1 MACLERTLRM
11 GTLFWVGALPG
22 YRQLSESG
30 FNYSVPDFAWA
41 CSAENVQDRCRQ
53 TSKYGQV
60 LPGISFDIAVAIQL
74 GVGRI
79 SRVPYPAAGWVVKI
93 FVGFI
98 TSGITT
104 YEPGRLPP
112 SRFKRAA
119 ASETNCRY

>member
-1 MACLERTLRM
+1 M

-30 FNYSVPDFAWA
+30 FNYPVPDFARA

-53 TSKYGQV
+53 TPKYGQV
-60 LPGISFDIAVAIQL
+60 LPSIPSDIAVAIQL

-93 FVGFI
+93 FAGFLA
-98 TSGITT
+98 SGITT
-104 YEPGRLPP
+104 YGTGMLPP

-119 ASETNCRY
+119 ASETTLRY